1 MHVFSLT
8 YSTETGGEWHLVGSR
23 GDAGPPN
30 RILFVEEITGIIAES
45 LPEFWKLGQAY
56 VSGSLFQGMQMVPER
71 QRQQQENCDKNKDK
85 FEVGW
90 KFHLYFFGCLCVILD
105 YCVYMSE

>member
-1 MHVFSLT
+1 M
-8 YSTETGGEWHLVGSR
+8 GSR

-30 RILFVEEITGIIAES
+30 RILFVEEITGLMAES

-56 VSGSLFQGMQMVPER
+56 ISGSLFQGMQMVAER

-85 FEVGW
+85 FEVST
-90 KFHLYFFGCLCVILD
+90 KLHFKTFFAYFLCD
-105 YCVYMSE
+105 DR